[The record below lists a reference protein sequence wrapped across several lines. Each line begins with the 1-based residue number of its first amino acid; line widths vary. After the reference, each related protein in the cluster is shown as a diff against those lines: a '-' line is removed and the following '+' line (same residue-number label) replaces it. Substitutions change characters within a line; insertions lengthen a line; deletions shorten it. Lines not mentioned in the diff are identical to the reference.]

1 MKYTSRIDVLN
12 SILGTRIVPIFSHS
26 QANTVIQ
33 VIEACLAAELP
44 LLEFTNRAALA
55 LDTFTSVSRHFYE
68 KKTPVL
74 LGAGSVFDAAT
85 AAAYL
90 NAGAAFIV
98 SPIFDAEIA
107 SLCNQRKVAYMPG
120 CNTPTE
126 ISRAEESGVEIV
138 KLFPAS
144 SFEPQFIKDIHGPMP
159 WTRIMPTGGINPSN
173 MKGWLDAG
181 AACVGMGSSLISKEH
196 LANND
201 FAALEK
207 DLAEARALAQKVS

>member
-1 MKYTSRIDVLN
+1 MKHTSRLDVLN
-12 SILGTRIVPIFSHS
+12 TILDTRIVPIFSHS
-26 QANTVIQ
+26 QPDIVIQ
-33 VIEACLAAELP
+33 VVEACLAAELP

-55 LDTFTSVSRHFYE
+55 LDTFISVTRHFHE
-68 KKTPVL
+68 KDVSVL
-74 LGAGSVFDAAT
+74 LGAGSVFDAPT

-90 NAGAAFIV
+90 NAGAAFVV
-98 SPIFDAEIA
+98 SPIFDSDIA

-126 ISRAEESGVEIV
+126 ISRAEKYGVEIV

-159 WTRIMPTGGINPSN
+159 WTRIMPTGGISPLN
-173 MKGWLDAG
+173 MTSWLEAG
-181 AACVGMGSSLISKEH
+181 AACLGMGSSLISKEH

-201 FAALEK
+201 FAALERG
-207 DLAEARALAQKVS
+207 LAEARMLAKKAK